1 MRSLFF
7 LAVLLGV
14 FLSLAAVYSFWV
26 AFGTMH
32 LAGLLIFTVMGF
44 TLRPDH

>member
-1 MRSLFF
+1 MRYFLFLVSL
-7 LAVLLGV
+7 LVV
-14 FLSLAAVYSFWV
+14 FLSLAVVYSFWV

-32 LAGLLIFTVMGF
+32 LAGLLIVTVMGF